1 MKFKYVLRRP
11 YDCFHGLPVNPFREE
26 GKKCAPAPDTKTHP
40 TTILN
45 YESFVA
51 FETKFDEF

>member
-1 MKFKYVLRRP
+1 MYCG
-11 YDCFHGLPVNPFREE
+11 DCVIVSMAFPSILSVCREDT
-26 GKKCAPAPDTKTHP
+26 APDTKTHP